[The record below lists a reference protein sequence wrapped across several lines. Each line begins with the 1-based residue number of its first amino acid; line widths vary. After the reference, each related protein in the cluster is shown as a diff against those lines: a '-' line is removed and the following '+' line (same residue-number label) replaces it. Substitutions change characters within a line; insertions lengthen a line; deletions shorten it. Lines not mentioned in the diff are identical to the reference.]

1 MRRANRKESAQATDR
16 ALAQL
21 ATAKPTHGKHR
32 PAGVDPEAIDRL
44 AAADLV
50 ARRPDGDVELT
61 AAGRARL
68 ARLAAA
74 KAGGDVDPFR
84 TQHFAL
90 AHRSMARRSTQQ
102 PNGTAVVIND
112 AESPLAWLARR
123 KSRDGRPMIEPVQ
136 FQAGERLRLDFTFA
150 QLMPRMTVDWGSP
163 LARGDCNSVGGP
175 VAIADTVVAARQ
187 RLRHALDAAG
197 PEFAGLLVD
206 VCCFL
211 KGIEDV
217 ERERGWPPR
226 SAKVVLQLGLDR
238 LVRHYGLASE
248 IRGRSRSAVRTWL
261 APGERFVVANEDG
274 GPGLNR

>member
-1 MRRANRKESAQATDR
+1 MRRANRKQPGQATDR
-16 ALAQL
+16 VLARL
-21 ATAKPTHGKHR
+21 ATASPTHGKRR

-90 AHRSMARRSTQQ
+90 AHRSIDQQSMQQ
-102 PNGTAVVIND
+102 PNGTAVVAND

-136 FQAGERLRLDFTFA
+136 FQAGERLRLDFIFA
-150 QLMPRMTVDWGSP
+150 QLMPRMTVDWASP
-163 LARGDCNSVGGP
+163 LGGGDRSSVGRP
-175 VAIADTVVAARQ
+175 IAMADTVVAARQ
-187 RLRHALDAAG
+187 RLRHALDAVG
-197 PEFAGLLVD
+197 PEFAGLLID

-238 LVRHYGLASE
+238 LVRHYGLAAE
-248 IRGRSRSAVRTWL
+248 IRGRGRSAVRTWL

-274 GPGLNR
+274 GPGFNR

>member
-1 MRRANRKESAQATDR
+1 MRRANRKQRGQATDR
-16 ALAQL
+16 VLAQL
-21 ATAKPTHGKHR
+21 ATASPTHGKRR

-50 ARRPDGDVELT
+50 ARRPDGVELT

-90 AHRSMARRSTQQ
+90 AHRSMGQQSTQQ

-150 QLMPRMTVDWGSP
+150 QLMPRMTVDWASP
-163 LARGDCNSVGGP
+163 LAGGDRSSVGRP
-175 VAIADTVVAARQ
+175 IAMADTVVAARQ
-187 RLRHALDAAG
+187 RLRHALDAVG
-197 PEFAGLLVD
+197 PEFAGLLID

-211 KGIEDV
+211 KRIEDV
-217 ERERGWPPR
+217 ERERGWPAR

-238 LVRHYGLASE
+238 LVRHYGLAAE
-248 IRGRSRSAVRTWL
+248 IRGRGRSTVRTWL

-274 GPGLNR
+274 GPGFNR

>member
-1 MRRANRKESAQATDR
+1 MDR
-16 ALAQL
+16 Q
-21 ATAKPTHGKHR
+21 
-32 PAGVDPEAIDRL
+32 
-44 AAADLV
+44 
-50 ARRPDGDVELT
+50 
-61 AAGRARL
+61 
-68 ARLAAA
+68 
-74 KAGGDVDPFR
+74 
-84 TQHFAL
+84 
-90 AHRSMARRSTQQ
+90 STQQ

-150 QLMPRMTVDWGSP
+150 QLMPRMTVDWASP
-163 LARGDCNSVGGP
+163 LAGGDRSSVGRP
-175 VAIADTVVAARQ
+175 IAMADTVVAARQ
-187 RLRHALDAAG
+187 RLCRALDAVG
-197 PEFAGLLVD
+197 PEFAGLLID

-217 ERERGWPPR
+217 ERERRWPPR

-238 LVRHYGLASE
+238 LVRHYGLAAE